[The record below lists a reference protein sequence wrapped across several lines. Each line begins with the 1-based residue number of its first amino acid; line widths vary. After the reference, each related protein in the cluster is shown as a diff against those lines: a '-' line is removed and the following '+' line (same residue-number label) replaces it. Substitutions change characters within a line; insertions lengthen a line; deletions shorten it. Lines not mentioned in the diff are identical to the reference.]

1 MVQGNEVDKIKQN
14 GDILKNYIGN
24 EIRKALNK
32 IGADTV
38 DIQFDIPKDEK
49 FGDLSV
55 NVAMLLAKELKLPP
69 RKIAQDIVDNLVLD
83 PEKVYKTEIAGA
95 GFINFFVADDHYRKI
110 VPDILKLGNDF
121 GKSRINEGKSANL
134 EWISANPTG
143 PLHTGHGRAACLG
156 KTISNLLE
164 WTGYKVTRE
173 YYYNDAGNQMNNLA
187 LSVYARYMQIID
199 PGYEFPEDGYV
210 GDYVKEI
217 AAKIYHEKGDSLKGE
232 FDKEY
237 FKSEGE
243 KYTFELIKATLD
255 RMGIKHDVFF
265 NESSLYADGTIEKT
279 IIELKDKSLAYEQDG
294 ALWLK
299 MNPEEGFQK
308 DKVIVKSS
316 GEPTYRLPDMAYHI
330 DKIKRGYDLIV
341 DIFGSDHGDTYKE
354 VLYGVKKLGF
364 DESKIK
370 VIIHQMVTFRMGE
383 ESVKMSKRSDKVY
396 SLDELIDDIGADA
409 AQFFFIMRGANTHLD
424 FDIELAKERS
434 DKNPVYYLQY
444 AHARTCGILRNA
456 EQHLGD
462 IDMSNNESNLVKLL
476 NKPDEIKL
484 LKVLSRFPEEIINS
498 ADSFEPHKI
507 INYLNE
513 LAESFHRFYHN
524 NRIVDA
530 DNLELSQSRILLCK
544 ATKQVFKNGFEV
556 LGVSAPERM

>member
-14 GDILKNYIGN
+14 ADVLKNYLRQ
-24 EIRKALNK
+24 ELSEALGK
-32 IGADTV
+32 IGAEQV

-49 FGDLSV
+49 FGDLSA
-55 NVAMLLAKELKLPP
+55 NIAMVLAKVLKLPP
-69 RKIAQDIVDNLVLD
+69 RKIAQDIVDNLKLD
-83 PEKVYKTEIAGA
+83 PAKISKIEIAGA
-95 GFINFFVADDHYRKI
+95 GFINFFIADDHYRKV
-110 VPDILKLGNDF
+110 VPEILKLSDDY
-121 GKSRINEGKSANL
+121 GKSSHNSGKSANL

-187 LSVYARYMQIID
+187 LSVYARYMQIIEPD
-199 PGYEFPEDGYV
+199 YMFPEEGYV

-217 AAKIYHEKGDSLKGE
+217 AANIYHEKGDALKGK

-265 NESSLYADGTIEKT
+265 NESSLYSDGTIEKT
-279 IIELKDKSLAYEQDG
+279 IDDLKNRSLAYEQDG

-330 DKIKRGYDLIV
+330 DKIKRGFDLIV

-354 VLYGVKKLGF
+354 VLYGVKMLGF
-364 DESKIK
+364 DETKIK
-370 VIIHQMVTFRMGE
+370 VIIHQMVTFRMGD
-383 ESVKMSKRSDKVY
+383 ESVKMSKRSNKVY
-396 SLDELIDDIGADA
+396 SLDELIDDIGSDA

-456 EQHLGD
+456 EEHLKENTA
-462 IDMSNNESNLVKLL
+462 STNENDLLKLL
-476 NKPDEIKL
+476 EKPDEIRL
-484 LKVLSRFPEEIINS
+484 LKVLSRFPEEVVNS

-530 DNLELSQSRILLCK
+530 DNLELSHSRILLCR
-544 ATKQVFKNGFEV
+544 ATKQVFKNGFDI